1 MKLTLVAEDKVV
13 VKDGQEQHDLELQ
26 WLPSNVWALEWN
38 DNKGHIEYKDGTVE
52 PISELGI
59 YQQAVDEWE
68 TAYTKSNTGVIP
80 WEDIFKRTRNELLA
94 ESDWTQLT
102 DNALT
107 DAKKQEWAVY
117 RQKLRDLPANTSD
130 FENVNYP
137 TPPN

>member
-13 VKDGQEQHDLELQ
+13 VKDGEAYHDLQLQ

-38 DNKGHIEYKDGTVE
+38 DDKGHIEYRDGTVE

-59 YQQAVDEWE
+59 YEEAVTEWN
-68 TAYTKSNTGVIP
+68 TAINTP
-80 WEDIFKRTRNELLA
+80 PTPPNWEEVFRRERDRLLS

-117 RQKLRDLPANTSD
+117 RQQLRDLPANTSD
-130 FENVNYP
+130 FENVTYP

>member
-1 MKLTLVAEDKVV
+1 MKTLTYNYESQEWVESDDGLEPETLSTEWHLKVLR
-13 VKDGQEQHDLELQ
+13 K
-26 WLPSNVWALEWN
+26 
-38 DNKGHIEYKDGTVE
+38 
-52 PISELGI
+52 
-59 YQQAVDEWE
+59 
-68 TAYTKSNTGVIP
+68 
-80 WEDIFKRTRNELLA
+80 KRNCLLA

-117 RQKLRDLPANTSD
+117 RQQLRDLPANTSD